1 MKRIHKTIIP
11 ALILSSSVMAQDL
24 APITLPPP
32 DTSGGKPLMEAIKNR
47 RSTREFSPDSLPPAV
62 LSDLLWAAGGINRPE
77 SGKRTAPSA
86 MNWQEIDIYVALP
99 DAAYR
104 YEPKDHSLQPV
115 LAGDIRAQTGMQP
128 FVKDAAVNLVYV
140 ANFTRMGD
148 PPKDEGERLRRENM
162 AYADAAF
169 MCENAYLYC
178 ASAGLAAVVRA
189 SIDSERLAKTLSLS
203 ADQRPLLAQTI
214 GYPKE

>member
-1 MKRIHKTIIP
+1 
-11 ALILSSSVMAQDL
+11 
-24 APITLPPP
+24 
-32 DTSGGKPLMEAIKNR
+32 
-47 RSTREFSPDSLPPAV
+47 
-62 LSDLLWAAGGINRPE
+62 
-77 SGKRTAPSA
+77 
-86 MNWQEIDIYVALP
+86 
-99 DAAYR
+99 
-104 YEPKDHSLQPV
+104 
-115 LAGDIRAQTGMQP
+115 MQP

>member
-1 MKRIHKTIIP
+1 M
-11 ALILSSSVMAQDL
+11 
-24 APITLPPP
+24 
-32 DTSGGKPLMEAIKNR
+32 
-47 RSTREFSPDSLPPAV
+47 PAV
-62 LSDLLWAAGGINRPE
+62 PAGPGTQ
-77 SGKRTAPSA
+77 RT
-86 MNWQEIDIYVALP
+86 Y
-99 DAAYR
+99 
-104 YEPKDHSLQPV
+104 
-115 LAGDIRAQTGMQP
+115 DIRHEPRRAQ
-128 FVKDAAVNLVYV
+128 A
-140 ANFTRMGD
+140 R
-148 PPKDEGERLRRENM
+148 DEGERLRRENM